1 MMMFENFKKNFKT
14 EATYNYGLLK
24 GNLSSKAKQIGQS
37 IREKR
42 KEVKGKEKFSISKFQ
57 KSVKSDVGNF
67 TGRSNNTIKRSDN
80 VPPMFR

>member
-1 MMMFENFKKNFKT
+1 MFERFKQNVKT

-24 GNLSSKAKQIGQS
+24 GNIRSKALI
-37 IREKR
+37 E
-42 KEVKGKEKFSISKFQ
+42 KEKLKDKLKAKKKESFNISKLQ
-57 KSVKSDVGNF
+57 NSIKSDVGNF